1 MIEITGTL
9 QLPEEELEFSASR
22 SGGPGGQNVN
32 KVATKVSLRFDVAG
46 SPSLPPDVRE
56 RLLDKLATRLTQ
68 DGVLVVTVQDTRSQ
82 KTNRDLALERFVAL
96 LQAALR
102 PVKPRRKTRVPA
114 AVRRRRLET
123 KRRRAA
129 VKSTR
134 RPPHSDE

>member
-102 PVKPRRKTRVPA
+102 PVKPRRKTRIPA